1 MTAEKTFTQDELNAI
16 VSKRLAEQKIS
27 LSKEIAEKETALN
40 EREKKIT
47 VKEKLK
53 ANGLSED
60 LADIIKFDADNADA
74 LDDTINSLSD
84 MMKQGQGN
92 NAGVFKPLSEPLPK
106 GDVEKPFKDDL
117 RGAFGLK

>member
-92 NAGVFKPLSEPLPK
+92 NAGAFKPLSEPLPK
-106 GDVEKPFKDDL
+106 GDAEKPFKDDL